1 MEKEKNNLL
10 ASRRNFVKNTAILG
24 AGMMLPN
31 MELSAMVNVFN
42 EKTLKLAVVG
52 CGGRGSGAANQALK
66 ADQNVQL
73 IAMAD
78 AFEDRL
84 LESLKN
90 LETEFEG
97 TGKVK
102 VGEKN
107 RFVGFDAYKRAIDLA
122 DVVILATPPGF
133 RAYHFEYAINS
144 GKHVFMEKPVATDVP
159 GVRKVLE
166 MAKVAKEKKLN
177 VVVGLQRRYQNN
189 YLNIAEKIKN
199 GEVGKNSCRVRSTG
213 TVGECGFDPEKRD
226 RAKWNIR
233 CVTGIISTGFAG
245 TIFLSNIFI
254 ILM

>member
-107 RFVGFDAYKRAIDLA
+107 RFVGFDA
-122 DVVILATPPGF
+122 
-133 RAYHFEYAINS
+133 
-144 GKHVFMEKPVATDVP
+144 
-159 GVRKVLE
+159 
-166 MAKVAKEKKLN
+166 
-177 VVVGLQRRYQNN
+177 
-189 YLNIAEKIKN
+189 
-199 GEVGKNSCRVRSTG
+199 
-213 TVGECGFDPEKRD
+213 
-226 RAKWNIR
+226 
-233 CVTGIISTGFAG
+233 
-245 TIFLSNIFI
+245 
-254 ILM
+254 